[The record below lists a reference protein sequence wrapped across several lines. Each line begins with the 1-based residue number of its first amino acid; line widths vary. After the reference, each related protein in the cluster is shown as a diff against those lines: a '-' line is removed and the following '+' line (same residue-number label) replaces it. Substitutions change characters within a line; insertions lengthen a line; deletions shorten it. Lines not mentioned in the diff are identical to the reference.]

1 MFSAILT
8 WIVFP
13 YYSIAPPTFP
23 DSDYEVDDMDVSGV
37 FDDLDDD
44 EVGRSEFEVGSD
56 GADLLSRTTNEIQ
69 DVVNEGT
76 ALLRLMDASRKKRR
90 MEDISEGKAADAT
103 QFDRVQLVPIESSLA
118 IAAAA
123 VGDDDSFGD
132 LDDP

>member
-13 YYSIAPPTFP
+13 YYSIAPPTFH
-23 DSDYEVDDMDVSGV
+23 DSDDEVDDMDVSGV

-56 GADLLSRTTNEIQ
+56 GDDLLSRTTNEIQ

-76 ALLRLMDASRKKRR
+76 ALLRLMDASRTKRR
-90 MEDISEGKAADAT
+90 VEDISEGTAADAT
-103 QFDRVQLVPIESSLA
+103 QFDRVQLVPTIATQGEALGSVSSPFFL
-118 IAAAA
+118 
-123 VGDDDSFGD
+123 VR
-132 LDDP
+132 LRP